1 MSKNFPVH
9 SAETAPIEAHGAF
22 EAAFNAFG
30 LVPNLIGVM
39 SSSPAL
45 ADAYLA
51 LSDIFEN
58 KTTLS
63 SVEKQVVLLAVS
75 RCHGCQYCVAAHSM
89 SAEFQQVPD
98 DVINAIRNDTP
109 ISDHRLKAL
118 YNMTTAIVQNR
129 GWLSDS
135 EVENFFSAGY
145 TAHQLLDVL
154 VGVAQ
159 KTLSNFTNH
168 IADTPLDQQ
177 MANYQWD
184 AASKNDNAQVR

>member
-1 MSKNFPVH
+1 
-9 SAETAPIEAHGAF
+9 
-22 EAAFNAFG
+22 
-30 LVPNLIGVM
+30 
-39 SSSPAL
+39 
-45 ADAYLA
+45 
-51 LSDIFEN
+51 
-58 KTTLS
+58 
-63 SVEKQVVLLAVS
+63 
-75 RCHGCQYCVAAHSM
+75 M

-177 MANYQWD
+177 MANYQWH